1 DELAGVAAAG
11 ESSEAIKL
19 VSFRKFDFVA
29 NDSDNYRRVDISLIL
44 GAGNT
49 SSSTDAVPEYK
60 NVVLFIEVKQYTADQ
75 AQTYLQLV
83 LYSRNLFATLAKS
96 SNYFDG
102 LSMHVG
108 LQTWKRLSNPVTLGT
123 LPFMSIGNLEQS
135 KVKRTALDDWES
147 LIYVLCWLDT
157 VGINQADQ
165 DCEAVRDLQI
175 GKWQKCSALGDCD
188 GSSSTKSS
196 DVF

>member
-1 DELAGVAAAG
+1 MMVDGYLTVFQQQKKQLGAAYMTDSGVVKTKERIKFWFDKLAPVRTQALRVCTDELAGVAAAG

-96 SNYFDG
+96 SNYC
-102 LSMHVG
+102 M
-108 LQTWKRLSNPVTLGT
+108 
-123 LPFMSIGNLEQS
+123 
-135 KVKRTALDDWES
+135 
-147 LIYVLCWLDT
+147 
-157 VGINQADQ
+157 
-165 DCEAVRDLQI
+165 
-175 GKWQKCSALGDCD
+175 
-188 GSSSTKSS
+188 
-196 DVF
+196 

>member
-1 DELAGVAAAG
+1 MADELAGVAAAG

-29 NDSDNYRRVDISLIL
+29 NDSDNYCRVDISLIL

-96 SNYFDG
+96 SNYC
-102 LSMHVG
+102 M
-108 LQTWKRLSNPVTLGT
+108 
-123 LPFMSIGNLEQS
+123 
-135 KVKRTALDDWES
+135 
-147 LIYVLCWLDT
+147 
-157 VGINQADQ
+157 
-165 DCEAVRDLQI
+165 
-175 GKWQKCSALGDCD
+175 
-188 GSSSTKSS
+188 
-196 DVF
+196 